1 MKNFERI
8 KPNHRLNLVDYEES
22 KRKVKSKNRNIREL
36 RKIKRVEVD
45 IV

>member
-8 KPNHRLNLVDYEES
+8 KSNHRLNPVDYEES

-36 RKIKRVEVD
+36 RKIKRTEFEE
-45 IV
+45 

>member
-8 KPNHRLNLVDYEES
+8 KPNHRLNPVDYEES
-22 KRKVKSKNRNIREL
+22 KRKVKTKDWDRREL

-45 IV
+45 LV